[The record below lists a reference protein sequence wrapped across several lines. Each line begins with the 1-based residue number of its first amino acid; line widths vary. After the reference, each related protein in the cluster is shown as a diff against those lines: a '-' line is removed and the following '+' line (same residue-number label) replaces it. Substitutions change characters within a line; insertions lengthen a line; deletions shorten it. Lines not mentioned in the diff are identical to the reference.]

1 MAEDKKQE
9 VATKGKEQA
18 GLVVNN
24 AFVDGLVSQLQQ
36 KEKFGLTFPKGYNYS
51 NELMGAYLIL
61 KETVDKNNKSVLE
74 TCTQV
79 SIANTLMDMVTM
91 GLSMQKKQCYPV
103 AYGGKLQCQV
113 SVYGNTCI
121 ARNYGMKNIDAMCIY
136 DGDKF
141 KYHIENAR
149 IVIDCHEQDFM
160 NINIDKI
167 IGAYAIVTME
177 DDSKYIEIMNM
188 DMIKQAWKQGFGYKE
203 NGSGTHQ
210 KFTDQMAMKT
220 VKNRALKY
228 IIRTYGTQM
237 LNDAYDNVEA
247 TETDDRTIIDVE
259 HDIAENANSE
269 DFIVADAEV
278 KESVKDG
285 VENSVGAHFDAEIPV
300 KDDRKIS
307 TDADVPDFMK
317 D

>member
-1 MAEDKKQE
+1 MAETKKQE

-18 GLVVNN
+18 SLVVNN
-24 AFVDGLVSQLQQ
+24 AFVDGLVVQLQQ
-36 KEKFGLTFPKGYNYS
+36 KEKFGLTFPKGYNYA

-61 KETVDKNNKSVLE
+61 KETQDNNKKCVLE
-74 TCTQV
+74 SCSQV

-113 SVYGNTCI
+113 SVYGNTCV
-121 ARNYGMKNIDAMCIY
+121 ARNYGMKNINAMCIY
-136 DGDKF
+136 EGDEF

-149 IVIDCHEQDFM
+149 IVIDSHTQDFM
-160 NINIDKI
+160 NINTDKI
-167 IGAYAIVTME
+167 IGAYAIVTMD
-177 DDSKYIEIMNM
+177 DDSQYVELMNIS
-188 DMIKQAWKQGFGYKE
+188 MIKQAWKQGYGYKE

-237 LNDAYDNVEA
+237 LNDAYDNVES
-247 TETDDRTIIDVE
+247 TEMDDRTLMDVE
-259 HDIAENANSE
+259 HDISENANTE
-269 DFIVADAEV
+269 DFSVEPEVAETVEEPKMAEPEKV
-278 KESVKDG
+278 EGEV
-285 VENSVGAHFDAEIPV
+285 VEND
-300 KDDRKIS
+300 
-307 TDADVPDFMK
+307 DVPDFMK
-317 D
+317 

>member
-1 MAEDKKQE
+1 MAEAKKQE

-18 GLVVNN
+18 SLVVNN
-24 AFVDGLVSQLQQ
+24 AFVDGLIAQLQQ

-61 KETVDKNNKSVLE
+61 KETQDNNKKCVLE
-74 TCTQV
+74 SCSQV

-113 SVYGNTCI
+113 SVYGNTCV
-121 ARNYGMKNIDAMCIY
+121 ARNFGLKSIDAMCIY
-136 DGDKF
+136 EGDEF

-149 IVIDCHEQDFM
+149 IVIDSHTQDFM
-160 NINIDKI
+160 NINTDKI
-167 IGAYAIVTME
+167 VGAYAIVTM
-177 DDSKYIEIMNM
+177 DDGSQYVELMNIS
-188 DMIKQAWKQGFGYKE
+188 MIKQAWKQGFGYKE
-203 NGSGTHQ
+203 NGSGTHH

-237 LNDAYDNVEA
+237 LNDAYDNVES
-247 TETDDRTIIDVE
+247 TEMDDRTLMDVE
-259 HDIAENANSE
+259 HDISENANTE
-269 DFIVADAEV
+269 DFSVGPEVAETVEEPKMAEPEKV
-278 KESVKDG
+278 VGEV
-285 VENSVGAHFDAEIPV
+285 VEN
-300 KDDRKIS
+300 DDN
-307 TDADVPDFMK
+307 VPDFMK

>member
-1 MAEDKKQE
+1 MAEAKKQE

-18 GLVVNN
+18 NLVVNN

-36 KEKFGLTFPKGYNYS
+36 KEKFGLTFPKDYNYS

-61 KETVDKNNKSVLE
+61 KETTDANKKPVLE
-74 TCTQV
+74 SCSQV
-79 SIANTLMDMVTM
+79 SIANTLMDMVTL
-91 GLSMQKKQCYPV
+91 GVSMQKKQCYPV
-103 AYGGKLQCQV
+103 AYGGKLQCQI

-121 ARNYGMKNIDAMCIY
+121 ARRYGLKTIDAMCIY
-136 DGDKF
+136 DGDEF

-149 IVIDCHEQDFM
+149 IVIDSHTQDFM
-160 NINIDKI
+160 NINTDKI
-167 IGAYAIVTME
+167 IGAYAIVTMADGSQYVE
-177 DDSKYIEIMNM
+177 LMNIS
-188 DMIKQAWKQGFGYKE
+188 MIKQAWKQGFGYKE

-247 TETDDRTIIDVE
+247 AENEDRTVLDVNY
-259 HDIAENANSE
+259 DVAQNANSE
-269 DFIVADAEV
+269 DFAVEQQDVVESTEESKPVEV
-278 KESVKDG
+278 ER
-285 VENSVGAHFDAEIPV
+285 A
-300 KDDRKIS
+300 
-307 TDADVPDFMK
+307 DADVVEDADMPDFMK
-317 D
+317 

>member
-1 MAEDKKQE
+1 MAEAKKQE
-9 VATKGKEQA
+9 VATQGSQQA

-61 KETVDKNNKSVLE
+61 KETQDNNKKCVLDS
-74 TCTQV
+74 CTQV

-136 DGDKF
+136 EGDEF
-141 KYHIENAR
+141 TYHIENAR
-149 IVIDCHEQDFM
+149 IVIDSHKQNFM
-160 NINIDKI
+160 NINTDKI
-167 IGAYAIVTME
+167 VGAYAIVTM
-177 DDSKYIEIMNM
+177 DDGSNYVELMNIS
-188 DMIKQAWKQGFGYKE
+188 MIKQSWKQGFGYKE

-237 LNDAYDNVEA
+237 LNDAYDSAEA
-247 TETDDRTIIDVE
+247 VETDDRTVLDME
-259 HDIAENANSE
+259 HDVSENANSE
-269 DFIVADAEV
+269 EFPVEAEV
-278 KESVKDG
+278 
-285 VENSVGAHFDAEIPV
+285 VETVEEPKLAEPEKV
-300 KDDRKIS
+300 EGEVVEPFTKDDI
-307 TDADVPDFMK
+307 PDFLK
-317 D
+317 

>member
-1 MAEDKKQE
+1 MAEAKKQE
-9 VATKGKEQA
+9 VVSQGRQQA
-18 GLVVNN
+18 GMVVNN
-24 AFVDGLVSQLQQ
+24 AFIDGLVAQLQQ

-61 KETVDKNNKSVLE
+61 KDTVDANKKPVLE
-74 TCTQV
+74 SCSQV

-113 SVYGNTCI
+113 SVYGNTCV
-121 ARNYGMKNIDAMCIY
+121 ARNYGMKDIAAMCIY
-136 DGDKF
+136 EGDDF

-149 IVIDCHEQDFM
+149 IVIDSHTQDFM
-160 NINIDKI
+160 NINTDKI
-167 IGAYAIVTME
+167 IGAYAIVTMNDGSNYVE
-177 DDSKYIEIMNM
+177 LMNIN
-188 DMIKQAWKQGFGYKE
+188 MIKQAWKQGFGYKE

-247 TETDDRTIIDVE
+247 AENDDKTVLDVNY
-259 HDIAENANSE
+259 DVAQNANSE
-269 DFIVADAEV
+269 DFPVEQEVAET
-278 KESVKDG
+278 
-285 VENSVGAHFDAEIPV
+285 VENPTMAEPEKATAEILE
-300 KDDRKIS
+300 
-307 TDADVPDFMK
+307 DADIPDFMK
-317 D
+317 